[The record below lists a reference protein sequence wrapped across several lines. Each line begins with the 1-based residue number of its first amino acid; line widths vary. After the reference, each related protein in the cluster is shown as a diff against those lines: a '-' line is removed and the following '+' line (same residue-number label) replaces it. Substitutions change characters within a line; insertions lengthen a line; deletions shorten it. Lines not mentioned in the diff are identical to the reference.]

1 MMRDF
6 PISLAYVKNPKVPSK
21 SQLKLNRR
29 KEIENETIKYQ
40 KLLYEGKHKDEIERL
55 TERELGRIN
64 HLRQRN
70 SDFLEK
76 RASRRTGQRSCLRRS
91 GPPKQPWKSLR
102 NVRSSKVAF
111 TWASYRSTRRRV
123 FQCFPWLMR
132 VTRDRKV
139 RKKFNPP

>member
-76 RASRRTGQRSCLRRS
+76 KGLKENRTKKLLEAERAAQTAMEISKKCEKLKS
-91 GPPKQPWKSLR
+91 GIHVGKLPLYSSQSIPVLPVANESDARPKS
-102 NVRSSKVAF
+102 
-111 TWASYRSTRRRV
+111 
-123 FQCFPWLMR
+123 
-132 VTRDRKV
+132 
-139 RKKFNPP
+139 